1 MNPMTQLVPSSED
14 TRIYEIALLYPYP
27 MVQKEESQLLKDI
40 ARLLEE
46 AGAKEVSRDVWG
58 RRGLAYPIKGS
69 TEATV
74 LILYVDMEPGKLKEF
89 DQQLKI
95 LKGMLRHLIVKPP
108 KHYQMVSYAKAF
120 TEWQAFKATAG
131 ERAAREKEEQLKQKV
146 LEKAKR
152 QTKRTETRT
161 ATKKADAPAAPMKGE
176 ALDAQLD
183 KLISDD
189 DLNL

>member
-1 MNPMTQLVPSSED
+1 MTQLVPSSED
-14 TRIYEIALLYPYP
+14 TRIYEVAILYPYP
-27 MVQKEESQLLKDI
+27 MVQKEEQLLLKDFT
-40 ARLLEE
+40 RLLEE

-74 LILYVDMEPGKLKEF
+74 LILYVDMEPKKLKEF

-95 LKGMLRHLIVKPP
+95 TKGVLRHLIVKPP
-108 KHYQMVSYAKAF
+108 KRYQLVSYAKAF
-120 TEWQAFKATAG
+120 DEWQTYKKTAG
-131 ERAAREKEEQLKQKV
+131 ERAAQEKEEQLKQKV

-152 QTKRTETRT
+152 QTKRATDTR
-161 ATKKADAPAAPMKGE
+161 AAAKKSDAPAAPIKG
-176 ALDAQLD
+176 ATLDAQLD
-183 KLISDD
+183 KLISND

>member
-1 MNPMTQLVPSSED
+1 MTQLVPSSED
-14 TRIYEIALLYPYP
+14 TRIYEIAILYPYP
-27 MVQKEESQLLKDI
+27 MVQKEEQLLLKEFT
-40 ARLLEE
+40 RLLEE

-74 LILYVDMEPGKLKEF
+74 LIFYVDMDPSKLKEL

-95 LKGMLRHLIVKPP
+95 LKGVLRHLIVKPP
-108 KHYQMVSYAKAF
+108 KHYQLVSYAKAF
-120 TEWQAFKATAG
+120 ADWQAYKSTAG
-131 ERAAREKEEQLKQKV
+131 ERAAQEKEEQLKQKV

-152 QTKRTETRT
+152 QVKRPETRS
-161 ATKKADAPAAPMKGE
+161 AAKKSDTPAAPMKGA